1 VLALS
6 MTQNGRSRQAA
17 RLTLVGRSTPSDEAL
32 VRAHLA
38 GDGAAFGALVQRHQ
52 RLVLALVRRYARTPE
67 EAGDL
72 VQQSFLRA
80 FAAAGRVFPRMRLS
94 EEGAFRAW
102 LLRVAVNV
110 GKNHARDGRRWRL
123 EPVDRLDL
131 PSVESVGVAER
142 LENEQRRRLVRAALD
157 GLTRRQREVF
167 ALRVDGE
174 LPFAEVARSLGITE
188 NNAKVHFHHAVRRLR
203 ERLGGE
209 GVG

>member
-6 MTQNGRSRQAA
+6 MTQSGRFRQAP
-17 RLTLVGRSTPSDEAL
+17 RLTLVGRSTPSDEVL
-32 VRAHLA
+32 VQSHLD

-131 PSVESVGVAER
+131 PSVESVGITER

-174 LPFAEVARSLGITE
+174 LPFAEVARTLGITE